1 MKPYVITI
9 ARQYGSGG
17 KTVGKMLAD
26 KLGIPFYNR
35 EIITM
40 ASEDSGVNA
49 MLFSDERLKGDFLT
63 RLRAHYH
70 GNTPV
75 PNDSSKSYLK
85 DEALF
90 AYQVKIIR
98 RLADQ
103 GPCVMIGRCA
113 DYILA
118 GRPDVVRVFVHADKD
133 FCLEQAMKVDSL
145 PENEVEKKIAEKM
158 GMDGCYP
165 VSGQTYS
172 RKVDTRVMNIL
183 AGIAASA
190 HKFSNDIRLLQ
201 HLKEVEEP
209 FEKTQIGS
217 SAMAYKRNPM
227 RSERIASLSRYV
239 MIDALNPAITSATQ
253 WFERTLDDSANKRL
267 SIPEG
272 FLAIDG
278 ILDLCLNVV
287 DGLVVYPKVIEK
299 RLMSELPFM
308 ATENIMMDAVK
319 AGGDRQELHERIR
332 ELSMEAGKNVKEK
345 GLDNNLLELIAADP
359 AFNLTLEDLQKTMQ
373 PEKYVGRAKEQVEAY
388 LTNVINPLL
397 EKNQEVL
404 GVKAEINV

>member
-70 GNTPV
+70 GNAPV

-145 PENEVEKKIAEKM
+145 PEQEVEKKIAPATTSTTPATT
-158 GMDGCYP
+158 GMTRGIMICRSTAACSALTARLKRSSSIWKCASSFRSKQGRT
-165 VSGQTYS
+165 VCES
-172 RKVDTRVMNIL
+172 RRFSFLRL
-183 AGIAASA
+183 A
-190 HKFSNDIRLLQ
+190 
-201 HLKEVEEP
+201 V
-209 FEKTQIGS
+209 
-217 SAMAYKRNPM
+217 
-227 RSERIASLSRYV
+227 ERIYR
-239 MIDALNPAITSATQ
+239 MFTTC
-253 WFERTLDDSANKRL
+253 T
-267 SIPEG
+267 
-272 FLAIDG
+272 
-278 ILDLCLNVV
+278 
-287 DGLVVYPKVIEK
+287 
-299 RLMSELPFM
+299 
-308 ATENIMMDAVK
+308 
-319 AGGDRQELHERIR
+319 
-332 ELSMEAGKNVKEK
+332 
-345 GLDNNLLELIAADP
+345 
-359 AFNLTLEDLQKTMQ
+359 
-373 PEKYVGRAKEQVEAY
+373 
-388 LTNVINPLL
+388 
-397 EKNQEVL
+397 
-404 GVKAEINV
+404 

>member
-49 MLFSDERLKGDFLT
+49 MLFPDERLKGDFLT

-145 PENEVEKKIAEKM
+145 PENEVAKKIAEIDEYRARYYKHHT
-158 GMDGCYP
+158 GHDWYDARNYDLSLNSGVLGFDG
-165 VSGQTYS
+165 T
-172 RKVDTRVMNIL
+172 
-183 AGIAASA
+183 
-190 HKFSNDIRLLQ
+190 
-201 HLKEVEEP
+201 VEEII
-209 FEKTQIGS
+209 KYMG
-217 SAMAYKRNPM
+217 
-227 RSERIASLSRYV
+227 V
-239 MIDALNPAITSATQ
+239 
-253 WFERTLDDSANKRL
+253 
-267 SIPEG
+267 
-272 FLAIDG
+272 
-278 ILDLCLNVV
+278 
-287 DGLVVYPKVIEK
+287 
-299 RLMSELPFM
+299 
-308 ATENIMMDAVK
+308 
-319 AGGDRQELHERIR
+319 R
-332 ELSMEAGKNVKEK
+332 EQ
-345 GLDNNLLELIAADP
+345 
-359 AFNLTLEDLQKTMQ
+359 FQK
-373 PEKYVGRAKEQVEAY
+373 
-388 LTNVINPLL
+388 
-397 EKNQEVL
+397 
-404 GVKAEINV
+404 